1 MLIIKILL
9 VFLSFAVIN
18 FIAYSIAAY
27 IDARYHITDF
37 ILDNDPPALVFGIG
51 IILPVIVLFIYLS
64 KLPKFT
70 FKPYLYFIK
79 LGEKH
84 HKQDNDPTY
93 QLEKAVFGKKQWL

>member
-1 MLIIKILL
+1 MIIKILL

-37 ILDNDPPALVFGIG
+37 ILDDPPALVFGIG
-51 IILPVIVLFIYLS
+51 IILPVIVLFTYLS

-93 QLEKAVFGKKQWL
+93 QAEKYLLDKK